1 MMPKGATGVQS
12 HFNAIADYANASGM
26 NVSKIY
32 PHLYNRW
39 LRKAPGAIGRLLN
52 QLNPETAVFVD
63 RIFCRIFLKTLLKK
77 VLISAQDKGESIVVY
92 AQDPLSARAAL
103 DLRDLGY
110 SFRLVG
116 VMHFNISE
124 AHEFSDKGIAEM
136 NGKLCLSVMAN
147 ERYTLPRLDKIIFVS
162 DFMQKVVCMR
172 LPQLSEVDQAVISN
186 FPFPIVEMDD
196 SSVFPP
202 SDLISIGTLEPRKN
216 QTFLLKTLAECHAMG
231 KHYTLTLVGDG
242 PDRLA
247 LEREAGMLGL
257 NRHIHFLGYQPAAA
271 RFIASCRAFV
281 HCSKMES
288 QGIVL
293 LEALRSAVPIF
304 AAPVGGIPEVFKDGE
319 EGHYLDLD
327 DSHGAAIKLISVLD
341 DTQKCQR
348 MSAKAHETFITRFHP
363 DVLGPRWIN
372 QLIGV

>member
-1 MMPKGATGVQS
+1 VK
-12 HFNAIADYANASGM
+12 
-26 NVSKIY
+26 VSKVY

-39 LRKAPGAIGRLLN
+39 FRKVSGAIGRFLN
-52 QLNPETAVFVD
+52 QVNPEMAVLVD
-63 RIFCRIFLKTLLKK
+63 RMFCRIFLKSLLKN
-77 VLISAQDKGESIVVY
+77 VLISSRTKGESIVVY

-110 SFRLVG
+110 NFRLVG

-124 AHEFSDKGIAEM
+124 SQEFSEKGIAEM
-136 NGKLCLSVMAN
+136 NGKLCISIMEN
-147 ERYTLPRLDKIIFVS
+147 ERYTLPKLDKIIFVS
-162 DFMQKVVCMR
+162 DFMQNVVCTR
-172 LPQLSEVDQAVISN
+172 LPQLSEVDHVVISN
-186 FPFPIVEMDD
+186 FPFPIEEIDD

-231 KHYTLTLVGDG
+231 KQYTLTLIGNG
-242 PDRLA
+242 PDRLT
-247 LEREAGMLGL
+247 LEREAEMLGL
-257 NRHIHFLGYQPAAA
+257 SRYIHFLGYQPTAA
-271 RFIASCRAFV
+271 RFIAGCRVFV

-293 LEALRSAVPIF
+293 LEALHSAVPIF
-304 AAPVGGIPEVFKDGE
+304 AAPVGGIPEVFEDEKQGY
-319 EGHYLDLD
+319 YLDLD
-327 DSHGAAIKLISVLD
+327 SPHGAALKLISVLE
-341 DTQKCQR
+341 DTEKYQR

-372 QLIGV
+372 NLLGV